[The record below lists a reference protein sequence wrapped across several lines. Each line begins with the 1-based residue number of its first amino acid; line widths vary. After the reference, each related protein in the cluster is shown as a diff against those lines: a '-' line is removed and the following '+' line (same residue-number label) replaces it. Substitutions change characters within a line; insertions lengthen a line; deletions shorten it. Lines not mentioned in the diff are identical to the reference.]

1 MWHGKLSKDSAEAI
15 TQYAT
20 GGLLRE
26 VLAVHIE
33 KQHSVWYVT
42 YLKLT
47 ELIFS
52 KIFWASKVGAAIQ
65 FE

>member
-15 TQYAT
+15 IQYAT

-26 VLAVHIE
+26 LLAVHIE
-33 KQHSVWYVT
+33 KQHSVWCVT

-47 ELIFS
+47 ELILS
-52 KIFWASKVGAAIQ
+52 KIF
-65 FE
+65 

>member
-26 VLAVHIE
+26 VLALHIE

-52 KIFWASKVGAAIQ
+52 KIF
-65 FE
+65 